1 MYFPKY
7 RNLFA
12 ALTLLAAAF
21 AACQPAQPDI
31 VMPTLMVLPSVTPTA
46 THTPSPT
53 LTPLMNITEAEPTLA
68 PSPTE
73 TPTKETQPTLSI
85 RAAETASE
93 TTRVT
98 QTFTSSPTRTST
110 STSSPS
116 RTPTNTVTRTP
127 SPTMTASNTS
137 TATRTPTPTLPLP
150 ATVTP
155 TVIITRIVQPPHT
168 GEDPQI
174 GGINTTLQPRPT
186 LSIPVPHASIIPT
199 STPSMMPTLP
209 ATSTPSSGQPPTLGV
224 TNVIV
229 MTPVSGAPG
238 ESQPPPG
245 AGLGLPTALPPAVIN
260 PPIPV
265 NPSPTLSE

>member
-1 MYFPKY
+1 
-7 RNLFA
+7 
-12 ALTLLAAAF
+12 
-21 AACQPAQPDI
+21 
-31 VMPTLMVLPSVTPTA
+31 MPTLMVLPSVTPSV
-46 THTPSPT
+46 THTTAPT
-53 LTPLMNITEAEPTLA
+53 LTPLVNITQAEPTITQ
-68 PSPTE
+68 SPTE
-73 TPTKETQPTLSI
+73 TPTNESQATRSI
-85 RAAETASE
+85 RIGERASE
-93 TTRVT
+93 TTGFT
-98 QTFTSSPTRTST
+98 PTFTSSPTRTPT
-110 STSSPS
+110 STSSPT
-116 RTPTNTVTRTP
+116 RTVT
-127 SPTMTASNTS
+127 N
-137 TATRTPTPTLPLP
+137 TATRTPSVTITASLMASGTATRTPVPTLPLP

-174 GGINTTLQPRPT
+174 GGINTTFQPRPT
-186 LSIPVPHASIIPT
+186 LPIPIPSVSIIPT
-199 STPSMMPTLP
+199 STPSMMPTLL

-245 AGLGLPTALPPAVIN
+245 AGLGLPTALPPSVIN